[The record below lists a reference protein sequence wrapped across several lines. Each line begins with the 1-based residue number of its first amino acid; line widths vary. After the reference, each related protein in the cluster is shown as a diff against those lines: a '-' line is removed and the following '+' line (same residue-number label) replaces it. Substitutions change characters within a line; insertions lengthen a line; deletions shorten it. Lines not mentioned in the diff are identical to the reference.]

1 MEFGDISTVNIKD
14 DKVTRGA
21 ISAELTFANKPSAI
35 AAINKYNTALVDGI
49 MPFIYHIYLFL

>member
-21 ISAELTFANKPSAI
+21 ISAELTFASKASAI

-49 MPFIYHIYLFL
+49 MPFYILN